1 MKINQ
6 DIGIKIKSF
15 RKKLGLQA
23 KKLAEQLSI
32 SSSYLNLIESGKRG
46 IDAELLL
53 KICQELRIELSD
65 LKSEK
70 EIDLSNSKLAISKY
84 SKGKNI
90 NKLDL
95 KIGPKIKAFR
105 RQLGL
110 QANKFAEQLNI
121 SPSYLNLIESSKR
134 KIDGELL
141 IKISKE
147 LRVDLSDL
155 TSKSDINLENDISEL
170 LDDQLF
176 EDLDI
181 LGPEVK
187 DLVNT
192 NPKIAKALIKLGDNF
207 KQKDHEIVNKVE
219 NISGKKI
226 DSRKTSFPGE
236 VISDFLQENKNYF
249 PRLEEFAN
257 TIFEKV
263 QKNNRTRYIALCDFL
278 KKEYSITVKDLI
290 PEEKKPFSKVYDKK
304 NKELLLSDYNS
315 LETKKLHAAAQI
327 AQEGAINIINDYLS
341 EFKFPSEESRRL
353 TQIALLN
360 YCGAAILMPYNLFHS
375 ECKKLKYD
383 LQLLENTF
391 ATSFEQV
398 AHRVTCLQDPKL
410 PGIPFHFLR
419 VDMAGNISKRFSL
432 SGIEI
437 PRYGGACPRWNVYS
451 AFTRPGVI
459 QAAVSKMT
467 NGEKY
472 VCIAKTVEKGVGR
485 YGQSKSILSIGL
497 GCEAKYA
504 KQFVYTENLDISDKK
519 TEIPIGVSCRTCDR
533 LDCSQRAFPPL
544 HKKFDVD
551 INTRGVSVY
560 VNDNNSR

>member
-155 TSKSDINLENDISEL
+155 TSKCDINLENDI
-170 LDDQLF
+170 
-176 EDLDI
+176 
-181 LGPEVK
+181 
-187 DLVNT
+187 
-192 NPKIAKALIKLGDNF
+192 A
-207 KQKDHEIVNKVE
+207 
-219 NISGKKI
+219 
-226 DSRKTSFPGE
+226 
-236 VISDFLQENKNYF
+236 
-249 PRLEEFAN
+249 
-257 TIFEKV
+257 
-263 QKNNRTRYIALCDFL
+263 
-278 KKEYSITVKDLI
+278 
-290 PEEKKPFSKVYDKK
+290 
-304 NKELLLSDYNS
+304 
-315 LETKKLHAAAQI
+315 
-327 AQEGAINIINDYLS
+327 
-341 EFKFPSEESRRL
+341 
-353 TQIALLN
+353 
-360 YCGAAILMPYNLFHS
+360 
-375 ECKKLKYD
+375 
-383 LQLLENTF
+383 
-391 ATSFEQV
+391 
-398 AHRVTCLQDPKL
+398 
-410 PGIPFHFLR
+410 
-419 VDMAGNISKRFSL
+419 
-432 SGIEI
+432 
-437 PRYGGACPRWNVYS
+437 
-451 AFTRPGVI
+451 
-459 QAAVSKMT
+459 
-467 NGEKY
+467 
-472 VCIAKTVEKGVGR
+472 
-485 YGQSKSILSIGL
+485 
-497 GCEAKYA
+497 
-504 KQFVYTENLDISDKK
+504 
-519 TEIPIGVSCRTCDR
+519 
-533 LDCSQRAFPPL
+533 
-544 HKKFDVD
+544 
-551 INTRGVSVY
+551 
-560 VNDNNSR
+560 